1 MMFPMDAEDFS
12 QVRAA
17 VRRLVREVVVPR
29 EEEIDRE
36 DRIPDELRAAAA
48 DMGLFG
54 YALPAEFGGL
64 GVTMSEDV
72 QLAVEFGYTTPAFR
86 SLFGT
91 NNGIAGQVIARFGSE
106 EQKKAYLPRLAAG
119 ELIGSFA
126 LTEAEAGS
134 DPAGLRTSA
143 RRDGDGW
150 VLNGGKRYITNAPI
164 ADLFVV
170 FARSDPAERGGRGIS
185 SFVVDARAPGV
196 TVGPKDTKMGQSG
209 AWTAEVFFDDVRVD
223 ASALIGEE
231 GRGYAKALTVLSR
244 GRLHIAALCVGM
256 AQRVLD
262 ESVAYAATAQQG
274 GAPIGRFQ
282 LVQAMLA
289 DSHAE
294 LLAARSMVIDVAARY
309 DSGEDTSV
317 GPSSAKLFCSEMVGR
332 ATDRAVQ
339 VHGGLGYLRTTPVE
353 RFYRDARLFR
363 LYEGTSEVQKV
374 IIGQALLRAAG
385 MPRS

>member
-1 MMFPMDAEDFS
+1 MVPMDAEDFS

-72 QLAVEFGYTTPAFR
+72 QLAFEFGYTTPAFR

-91 NNGIAGQVIARFGSE
+91 NNGIAGQVIARFGSD
-106 EQKKAYLPRLAAG
+106 EQKKTYLPRLAAG

-150 VLNGGKRYITNAPI
+150 VLDGGKRYITNAPI

-196 TVGPKDTKMGQSG
+196 TVGPHDTKMGQSG
-209 AWTAEVFFDDVRVD
+209 AWTAEVFLDGVRVP
-223 ASALIGEE
+223 AGALIGEE

-262 ESVAYAATAQQG
+262 ESVAYAASAQQG

-294 LLAARSMVIDVAARY
+294 LLAARSMVVDVAARY

>member
-106 EQKKAYLPRLAAG
+106 EQKKSYLPRLAAG

-150 VLNGGKRYITNAPI
+150 VVNGGKRYITNAPI

-209 AWTAEVFFDDVRVD
+209 AWTAEVFFDDARVD

>member
-1 MMFPMDAEDFS
+1 MDAEDFR
-12 QVRAA
+12 QIRDA

-29 EEEIDRE
+29 EEEIDLS
-36 DRIPDELRAAAA
+36 DRIPEELRGAAA

-54 YALPAEFGGL
+54 YALPEEYGGL
-64 GVTMSEDV
+64 GVDMREDV
-72 QLAVEFGYTTPAFR
+72 ELAFEFGYTTPAFR

-106 EQKKAYLPRLAAG
+106 AQKKAYLPRLAAG

-143 RRDGDGW
+143 RRDGDAW
-150 VLNGGKRYITNAPI
+150 VVDGAKRYITNAPL

-170 FARSDPAERGGRGIS
+170 FARTDPEQRGGRGIS
-185 SFVVDARAPGV
+185 SFVVPADAPGV
-196 TVGPKDTKMGQSG
+196 SLGPKDVKMGQSG
-209 AWTAEVFFDDVRVD
+209 AWTSEVFFDRVSVPAD
-223 ASALIGEE
+223 ALIGEE

-262 ESVAYAATAQQG
+262 ESVAYAATARQG

-282 LVQAMLA
+282 LVQALIA
-289 DSHAE
+289 DMHAE
-294 LLAARSMVIDVAARY
+294 TLAGRAMVREVAARY
-309 DSGEDTSV
+309 DSGEDTSI
-317 GPSSAKLFCSEMVGR
+317 GPSSAKLWCSEMVGR

-353 RFYRDARLFR
+353 RFYRDARLYR
-363 LYEGTSEVQKV
+363 LYEGTSEVQRV
-374 IIGQALLRAAG
+374 IVGSGLLREAG
-385 MPRS
+385 MPRA